1 MLRRVPADRY
11 NNQTEN
17 NFKYY
22 CEYCGHTISFYAF
35 EPEKKL
41 CYWCGNYNYKTDF
54 AKFKDKLN
62 KKIKEVNYEKRRY
75 SERTNE
81 NY

>member
-1 MLRRVPADRY
+1 MLKRTTIDY
-11 NNQTEN
+11 HNKNSKN

-22 CEYCGHTISFYAF
+22 CEHCGHTISFYAF

-41 CYWCGNYNYKTDF
+41 CSWCGRYNYKTDI

-62 KKIKEVNYEKRRY
+62 KKIKEVNV
-75 SERTNE
+75 
-81 NY
+81 